1 MRVSIHLRVFVCVSI
16 NMGSLTTDTSEDWH
30 VCMFGVCVCGYVWCV
45 WVWYVCVCMRVSL
58 CVYTFEG
65 SVVEYTS
72 L

>member
-1 MRVSIHLRVFVCVSI
+1 MRVCVVCVC
-16 NMGSLTTDTSEDWH
+16 
-30 VCMFGVCVCGYVWCV
+30 VVMFGVCGCGM
-45 WVWYVCVCMRVSL
+45 CVCMRVSL